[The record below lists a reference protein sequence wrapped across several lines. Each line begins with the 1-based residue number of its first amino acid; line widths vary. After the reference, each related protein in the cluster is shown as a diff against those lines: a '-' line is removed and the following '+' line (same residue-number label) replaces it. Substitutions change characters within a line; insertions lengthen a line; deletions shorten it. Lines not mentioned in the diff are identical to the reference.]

1 MSSSGSGLAIAGIHE
16 IYTFNPTVTGGTQVG
31 DRFVAVNAPVNATN
45 TAIGKII
52 RMIDNT
58 NFTNTVRGIEVTA
71 SGGNNTNGVN
81 TGIRS
86 TGHTFGIQG
95 ITTGLAGGTTTSAAL
110 YGENSGTT
118 QGDILRLYT
127 STMTTATSMAQF
139 YQESSTFTGTGLLMN
154 LGAGTGIFSGNFLD
168 LQANGNS
175 RFKVTSSGTTTIG
188 QLNQT
193 ATSAGL
199 IIGYG
204 GLCVDND
211 GFCFASTTGRISAV
225 SYTTG
230 STDLAEN
237 YFSSTTL
244 DVGDIVMSAGG
255 ETITLGMQSESKRV
269 LGIISTKPGIILGLD
284 EHTPLTGEYPVALSG
299 RVPVKV
305 SLSGGVIKIG
315 DRITLSSVPGVG
327 MKANSTS
334 SATVAVALE
343 NWSGDASFLDTAQ
356 EGKVLAFV
364 NLAYTDLNKH
374 ISGSQIDLTSST
386 TGELVP
392 LFALSDDGTDVR
404 YLADRPLNFSSSI
417 LTNVKA
423 IFSSTGKWS
432 INEEGKLTVEEVSAK
447 TVRASERLEVGTPT
461 NRTGVTLYDET
472 DGSPYCIKMVA
483 TVLRSI
489 AGTCDNPS
497 GITPASG
504 GMHESTPPPPPTANG
519 LSEVPADTGSTT
531 LPVDADSIS
540 TDEEGAINSP
550 LPQTGNDVSEI
561 LADTGSLTLPADTDS
576 IATGEEGAMTPP

>member
-1 MSSSGSGLAIAGIHE
+1 MSSDGSGNAIAGIHE
-16 IYTFNPTVTGGTQVG
+16 IYTFNPSASVSTLQVG
-31 DRFVAVNAPVNATN
+31 DRFVGINSPTNATN
-45 TAIGKII
+45 TAIGKIV
-52 RMIDNT
+52 RMVDNT
-58 NFTNTVRGIEVTA
+58 NFGNLIRAMEVTA
-71 SGGNNTNGVN
+71 AAGNNTNGIN

-255 ETITLGMQSESKRV
+255 ETIERGVESGSKRV
-269 LGIISTKPGIILGLD
+269 LGIVSTKPGIILGLD

-327 MKANSTS
+327 MKANATS

-343 NWSGDASFLDTAQ
+343 DWSGDASFLDTAQ

-364 NLAYTDLNKH
+364 NLAYTDLSKN
-374 ISGSQIDLTSST
+374 ISGSQINLTA
-386 TGELVP
+386 TGTPDGQAGALVP
-392 LFALSDDGTDVR
+392 LFALASDTNDVR
-404 YLADRPLNFSSSI
+404 YLADRPLSFSNAT
-417 LTNVKA
+417 LNNVKA
-423 IFSSTGKWS
+423 IFSANGKWS
-432 INEEGKLTVEEVSAK
+432 IDEGGKLTVEEVNTK
-447 TVRASERLEVGTPT
+447 TVHASEKICIQDVCV
-461 NRTGVTLYDET
+461 NRDQLNALLLNANMG
-472 DGSPYCIKMVA
+472 GSSSV
-483 TVLRSI
+483 
-489 AGTCDNPS
+489 
-497 GITPASG
+497 
-504 GMHESTPPPPPTANG
+504 STP
-519 LSEVPADTGSTT
+519 SV
-531 LPVDADSIS
+531 S
-540 TDEEGAINSP
+540 TDESSSTVSSGGDTNTTITTTSDGGANSSTAAAGSANEVSTSTP
-550 LPQTGNDVSEI
+550 LGDTLSGSDSTTPTPTPTQTST
-561 LADTGSLTLPADTDS
+561 DTESSAAATETVPA
-576 IATGEEGAMTPP
+576 ITP